1 MGGCSVL
8 SNTRPVAD
16 TKEKKMEDKILA
28 GAKAMHIVFEQ
39 RTERRKP
46 FYTRQK
52 WDAIGEKC
60 QKEFIDWARIVIRG
74 AEESGN

>member
-1 MGGCSVL
+1 MR
-8 SNTRPVAD
+8 T
-16 TKEKKMEDKILA
+16 EDKIMI
-28 GAKAMHIVFEQ
+28 GAKEMHRVLEQ

-60 QKEFIDWARIVIRG
+60 QQEFIDWAAIIVR
-74 AEESGN
+74 AVEDT